1 MATAKEEVPI
11 EVDAVETV
19 ETTETTET
27 KPGPRGRRNEP
38 TEPLEPLDDVLHR
51 RLTIIKEGDNVLL
64 RLPSDA
70 IKAVV
75 ASKDG

>member
-1 MATAKEEVPI
+1 MFYFEMSTI
-11 EVDAVETV
+11 
-19 ETTETTET
+19 
-27 KPGPRGRRNEP
+27 
-38 TEPLEPLDDVLHR
+38 DDVQELLPEVAFRAKRSLKSSEDVSEPMEDILLR
-51 RLTIIKEGDNVLL
+51 RITTIKEGDNVLL